1 MTDKTA
7 QDVLNFWTEA
17 GPKKW
22 WKKDP
27 GFDAEILQQ
36 FGDLYQQA
44 CAGELDGWA
53 DNADGALAL
62 ILLLDQFSRNLHR
75 NSPLSFAQDAKCA
88 DLTRAVIASGADH
101 HMPADI
107 RPFCYMPLM
116 HSESLEDQKLG
127 LEMMEKFGVEGNV
140 KAAVEHRDIIVK
152 FGRFPHRNSVLG
164 RQTTPEEQTF
174 LDDGGFA
181 G

>member
-1 MTDKTA
+1 MTGKTA

-22 WKKDP
+22 WMKDSE
-27 GFDAEILQQ
+27 FDAEISRQ
-36 FGDLYQQA
+36 FGGLYEQA
-44 CAGELDGWA
+44 CKGELDHWA
-53 DNADGALAL
+53 ESPDGALAL

-75 NSPLSFAQDAKCA
+75 NSPLAFAQDNKCA
-88 DLTRAVIASGADH
+88 DLTRSQIASGADH
-101 HMPADI
+101 HLPADI

-116 HSESLEDQKLG
+116 HSENLEDQNLG

-140 KAAVEHRDIIVK
+140 KAAVEHRDIIAK

-164 RQTTPEEQTF
+164 RETTPEEQAF

>member
-22 WKKDP
+22 WKKDAN
-27 GFDAEILQQ
+27 FDAEISRQ

-44 CAGELDGWA
+44 CAGELDAWA
-53 DNADGALAL
+53 DTPDSALAL

-75 NSPLSFAQDAKCA
+75 NSPLAFAQDEKCV
-88 DLTRAVIASGADH
+88 DLTKSQIDSGADH
-101 HMPADI
+101 HLPADI
-107 RPFCYMPLM
+107 RPFCYLPLM
-116 HSESLEDQKLG
+116 HSESLEDQELG

-164 RQTTPEEQTF
+164 RQTTSEEQAF
-174 LDDGGFA
+174 LDNGGFA